1 MVSAAILLGG
11 RAVRLGG
18 IDKSALVVDGRSI
31 LDRQL
36 TELSHVT
43 DDILLVGGRLGDPR
57 ARAVAD
63 IVAGCGPL
71 GGLHA
76 ALTEAKSETT
86 IVIACDMPFI
96 SAPFVRYLAGLAAEA
111 EAVVPQTHR
120 GLHPLCAAYT
130 RDCLRSVTR
139 RLSNRQLRM
148 LDLLA
153 DLRVRVVPPE
163 ELARFGVADRLV
175 ANVNTPA
182 DQSELGVLQAHEL

>member
-1 MVSAAILLGG
+1 MVSAAILAGG

-18 IDKSALVVDGRSI
+18 IDKGALLVEGRSI

-36 TELSHVT
+36 SELSRVT
-43 DDILLVGGRLGDPR
+43 DDLLLVGGRHGDPR
-57 ARAVAD
+57 ARTVAD
-63 IVAGCGPL
+63 IVPNSGPL

-76 ALTEAKSETT
+76 ALTEAKGDTT
-86 IVIACDMPFI
+86 IVIACDMPFV
-96 SAPFVRYLAGLAAEA
+96 SAPLVRYLAGLADEA
-111 EAVVPQTHR
+111 DAVVPQTDR

-139 RLSNRQLRM
+139 RLSNRQLKM

-153 DLRVRVVPPE
+153 DLRVRVVSPE
-163 ELARFGVADRLV
+163 ELARFGAANRLV

-182 DQSELGVLQAHEL
+182 DQNELGMLEAHEL